1 MKSVPQKAKTY
12 KKLPSSCKI
21 TLFFAII
28 GITAGCITGNL
39 LKENLYSPL
48 ITIYN
53 ETLNNIPE
61 LDISKSDI
69 LLLAL
74 KRNVKLFVLLYLF
87 ALTNLWT
94 YYYCAFA
101 LYTGFTNGLLL
112 AFNIILHGFP
122 GLLRFL
128 FYLCPQALLFIPLY
142 LMIIAHCDS
151 FHDEFI
157 SCISY
162 PLHDNTYNY
171 SARQKKGKLALCQFP
186 FIMLCL
192 LFIAAGC
199 FIEANLN
206 LPLVIWYSSHLV

>member
-1 MKSVPQKAKTY
+1 MKSIPQKAKTN
-12 KKLPSSCKI
+12 KKLPASCKI
-21 TLFFAII
+21 ALLFAVIGIII
-28 GITAGCITGNL
+28 GCVTGNL

-61 LDISKSDI
+61 LDISKADI
-69 LLLAL
+69 LLLAI
-74 KRNVKLFVLLYLF
+74 KRNLKLFILLCLF

-112 AFNIILHGFP
+112 AFNIILHGLS
-122 GLLRFL
+122 GILHFL
-128 FYLCPQALLFIPLY
+128 FYLCPQALLFAPLY
-142 LMIIAHCDS
+142 LMIIAHCDN

-157 SCISY
+157 SYAGY
-162 PLHDNTYNY
+162 PSHDNTYNY
-171 SARQKKGKLALCQFP
+171 STQKKGKLVLCQFP
-186 FIMLCL
+186 FIVMCL
-192 LFIAAGC
+192 VFIAAGC

-206 LPLVIWYSSHLV
+206 LPLVIWYSSHLI

>member
-1 MKSVPQKAKTY
+1 MKSIPKKAKTY

-21 TLFFAII
+21 TIFFAVIGIII
-28 GITAGCITGNL
+28 GCVAGNL
-39 LKENLYSPL
+39 LKQSLYSPL

-53 ETLNNIPE
+53 ETLNNLPE

-69 LLLAL
+69 FLLTI
-74 KRNVKLFVLLYLF
+74 KRNLKLFVLLYLF

-112 AFNIILHGFP
+112 SFNIILHGMS
-122 GLLRFL
+122 GIIRFL
-128 FYLCPQALLFIPLY
+128 FYLCPQVLIFIPLY
-142 LMIIAHCDS
+142 LMIISHCDN

-157 SCISY
+157 SCINY
-162 PLHDNTYNY
+162 PSHDNTYNY
-171 SARQKKGKLALCQFP
+171 SSKQKKGKLTLCQFP
-186 FIMLCL
+186 FIISYLI
-192 LFIAAGC
+192 FIAIGC

-206 LPLVIWYSSHLV
+206 LPLVIWYSSHLI

>member
-94 YYYCAFA
+94 YYYCAF
-101 LYTGFTNGLLL
+101 
-112 AFNIILHGFP
+112 
-122 GLLRFL
+122 
-128 FYLCPQALLFIPLY
+128 
-142 LMIIAHCDS
+142 
-151 FHDEFI
+151 
-157 SCISY
+157 
-162 PLHDNTYNY
+162 
-171 SARQKKGKLALCQFP
+171 
-186 FIMLCL
+186 
-192 LFIAAGC
+192 
-199 FIEANLN
+199 
-206 LPLVIWYSSHLV
+206 

>member
-1 MKSVPQKAKTY
+1 MKSIPKNSKNY
-12 KKLPSSCKI
+12 RKLPAVCKI

-28 GITAGCITGNL
+28 GLIVGLITGNL
-39 LKENLYSPL
+39 LKESLYSPL

-53 ETLNNIPE
+53 ETINNIPE
-61 LDISKSDI
+61 LDINRMDI

-74 KRNVKLFVLLYLF
+74 KRNLKLFVLLYLF

-112 AFNIILHGFP
+112 SFNIILNGIS
-122 GLLRFL
+122 GIIQFL
-128 FYLCPQALLFIPLY
+128 FYICPQVLLFIPLY
-142 LMIIAHCDS
+142 LMIIAHCNS

-157 SCISY
+157 SCVSY
-162 PLHDNTYNY
+162 PTHDN
-171 SARQKKGKLALCQFP
+171 SKQKKGKLALCQFP
-186 FIMLCL
+186 FIILCL
-192 LFIAAGC
+192 LFITAGC

-206 LPLVIWYSSHLV
+206 LPLVIWYSSHLA